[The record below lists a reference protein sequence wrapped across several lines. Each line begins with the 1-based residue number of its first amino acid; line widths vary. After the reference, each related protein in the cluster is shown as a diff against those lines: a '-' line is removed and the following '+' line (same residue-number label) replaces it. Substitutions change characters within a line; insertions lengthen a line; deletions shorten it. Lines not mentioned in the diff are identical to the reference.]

1 MATLFIGVS
10 AQNPYAY
17 GLSATNVTNEGGTF
31 AYSLNAPA
39 QAVSLQF
46 FNGEELVATINMP
59 DELIVAGDH
68 SYNVNFADL
77 NLPANV
83 ELTWK
88 VNVQGA
94 VITEPVEITD
104 QIKKFYSPAGVAVDV
119 NPESEYFGTMYMTE
133 SFASTATKYFTAPA
147 NNAIGIG
154 LYEMDPRFEV
164 AKNENG
170 VYGFSCGMQSSGTTL
185 VDWRPSRIHISDDGR
200 MFILSQRVNTGY
212 PLYKI
217 DRATMTA
224 TPLFDGILDNETG
237 IVTNGETQVA
247 AGVGVAFDVKG
258 SGDDLQIVMMTCT
271 PGTTTIPANYKTNEY
286 NLGSATTWAT
296 APSRNITAF
305 DGKALNYQGINLCY
319 DNNNGLWFS
328 QYRYTPT
335 EDQPSY
341 MHANLA
347 TDEADELDYS
357 VVSRMGGMALNH
369 DRTLMVRSEAYEKK
383 LGFYQVGVGENNVP
397 ELTKLYE
404 IDCPS
409 FIGYNQLA
417 FDYANNVIACD
428 NQAEV
433 FGMIQFPTDN
443 PNVITPAAVKYNFTI
458 IPPVR
463 NYSVAGEPKEVFGT
477 AEPWDQT
484 FEGTTMTANDQ
495 GMYEW
500 TSEEVEL
507 TANAVVKFK
516 VVVNYSWDESYGYQG
531 GNGNVELTVPQN
543 GTYTLTVTYNPEN
556 NYVDGVL
563 TLTSTPEPTKVY
575 ILGQVNGNDWGSNVG
590 YEMTLQSENI
600 YTADITIAGNS
611 EEEGE
616 TQYGFFS
623 FTTKLSDAEND
634 WNAIAPYRFGA
645 ASEGDYWFDDAQLG
659 QEISLTYNGG
669 QAIRVAE
676 GNYTLTVNL
685 ETMKL
690 VITKKASLRGD
701 VDGSGVVDVSDVN
714 IVVNIILGK
723 DNAANYD
730 GRANVNGLDD
740 VDVSDVN
747 AVVNIIL
754 GKVANE

>member
-1 MATLFIGVS
+1 M
-10 AQNPYAY
+10 
-17 GLSATNVTNEGGTF
+17 
-31 AYSLNAPA
+31 
-39 QAVSLQF
+39 
-46 FNGEELVATINMP
+46 
-59 DELIVAGDH
+59 
-68 SYNVNFADL
+68 
-77 NLPANV
+77 
-83 ELTWK
+83 
-88 VNVQGA
+88 
-94 VITEPVEITD
+94 
-104 QIKKFYSPAGVAVDV
+104 
-119 NPESEYFGTMYMTE
+119 
-133 SFASTATKYFTAPA
+133 
-147 NNAIGIG
+147 
-154 LYEMDPRFEV
+154 
-164 AKNENG
+164 
-170 VYGFSCGMQSSGTTL
+170 
-185 VDWRPSRIHISDDGR
+185 
-200 MFILSQRVNTGY
+200 
-212 PLYKI
+212 
-217 DRATMTA
+217 
-224 TPLFDGILDNETG
+224 
-237 IVTNGETQVA
+237 
-247 AGVGVAFDVKG
+247 
-258 SGDDLQIVMMTCT
+258 
-271 PGTTTIPANYKTNEY
+271 
-286 NLGSATTWAT
+286 
-296 APSRNITAF
+296 
-305 DGKALNYQGINLCY
+305 
-319 DNNNGLWFS
+319 
-328 QYRYTPT
+328 
-335 EDQPSY
+335 
-341 MHANLA
+341 
-347 TDEADELDYS
+347 
-357 VVSRMGGMALNH
+357 
-369 DRTLMVRSEAYEKK
+369 
-383 LGFYQVGVGENNVP
+383 
-397 ELTKLYE
+397 
-404 IDCPS
+404 
-409 FIGYNQLA
+409 
-417 FDYANNVIACD
+417 
-428 NQAEV
+428 
-433 FGMIQFPTDN
+433 
-443 PNVITPAAVKYNFTI
+443 
-458 IPPVR
+458 
-463 NYSVAGEPKEVFGT
+463 
-477 AEPWDQT
+477 
-484 FEGTTMTANDQ
+484 
-495 GMYEW
+495 
-500 TSEEVEL
+500 
-507 TANAVVKFK
+507 
-516 VVVNYSWDESYGYQG
+516 NYSWDESYGYQG